1 MSPSF
6 IEDLEL
12 RLHAWFPV
20 VICYNEASPPLLLFC
35 LLFFLCFSFHQSRHE
50 LKWKRVEL
58 VAFLRQKTVVFVF
71 GNCTL
76 IGQYSTM
83 CSNVNKGWIC
93 VQANVKHWSPD
104 TYRQL
109 VVLFSA
115 SCVPTAAAELSLV
128 FVFASH
134 HFCSWGVLCQPT
146 CHFYA
151 NGSHAAN
158 PLPLSCK
165 FACGILSA

>member
-1 MSPSF
+1 MVSSGNMLQWSISSSSPFFGYFSF
-6 IEDLEL
+6 FVFIFIRADMNWSEKGLNL
-12 RLHAWFPV
+12 LHF
-20 VICYNEASPPLLLFC
+20 SDRKLLF
-35 LLFFLCFSFHQSRHE
+35 LSLAA
-50 LKWKRVEL
+50 V
-58 VAFLRQKTVVFVF
+58 
-71 GNCTL
+71 

-104 TYRQL
+104 TYRQFL
-109 VVLFSA
+109 VLFSA
-115 SCVPTAAAELSLV
+115 SCAPTAAAELSLV

-134 HFCSWGVLCQPT
+134 HFCSWGGLCQPT